1 MRILVLGGDGML
13 GHQLLRTL
21 AATHEVKATLRQPLQ
36 AYARS
41 RLFSEANAYGD
52 IDARSPE
59 KLHQVL
65 STFRPDAVV
74 NAIGLVTQRSGEQ
87 DTAAHLEINALFP
100 HRLAQMCAEA
110 GARLIHISSDAVFS
124 GERGDYRETDR
135 PDPLDT
141 YGRCKLLGEVAGAGQ
156 LTLRAAI
163 VGLGLTRRTGLVDW
177 LLQQEGRIR
186 GYTRALFSGPTTH
199 ELARVIGRLLVE
211 FPGASG
217 LYHVS
222 AAALSK
228 FDFLI
233 QLRDRLALPI
243 EIVPDEAVRIDRTLD
258 STRFRGEFSYAP
270 PSWDRMLDELVN
282 DIRMRR
288 A

>member
-21 AATHEVKATLRQPLQ
+21 AGPHVVKVTLRKSLE
-36 AYARS
+36 AYADAGQ
-41 RLFSEANAYGD
+41 FNDANAYGN
-52 IDARSPE
+52 IDARSPAE
-59 KLHQVL
+59 LRGAL
-65 STFRPDAVV
+65 SDFHPDAVV

-87 DTAAHLEINALFP
+87 DMAAHLEINALFP

-110 GARLIHISSDAVFS
+110 GARLVHISSDAVFS
-124 GERGDYRETDR
+124 GERGNYREADR
-135 PDPLDT
+135 PDPVDT
-141 YGRCKLLGEVAGAGQ
+141 YGRCKLLGEMTGAGQ

-177 LLQQEGRIR
+177 LLQQRGRVR
-186 GYTRALFSGPTTH
+186 GYTRALFSGLTTH
-199 ELARVIGRLLVE
+199 ELSRIIERLLVG
-211 FPGASG
+211 FPTASG

-233 QLRDRLALPI
+233 QLRDRLALPV
-243 EIVPDEAVRIDRTLD
+243 EIVPDDAVRIDRTLD
-258 STRFRGEFSYAP
+258 STRFRTEFAYRP
-270 PSWDRMLDELVN
+270 PSWDRMLDELVD
-282 DIRMRR
+282 DIRMRQ